1 MTTSSKTGSNE
12 EAKIKGDD
20 DEDLEEFESIF
31 YDKETY
37 RPGDCVY
44 ILPTVYDY
52 VIPSKNKPEMT
63 KKAKHG
69 SAIAAAKDP
78 VKYPEYYRK
87 IEFSSDYIKGSNE
100 QCPPPYRVAR
110 ILKIY
115 RRYEGG
121 SDVDSDSDGGSAG
134 KRRNGGGGGNCFLTK
149 PSYKI
154 LVRKFYRPED
164 THLEETETRE
174 FDLNCLFWTDE
185 ETTVRIED
193 VRGKCFVRYFDPWT
207 SKAVRDEYFLSAPD
221 RFYFQKS
228 YNSLARRFCGAP
240 MEFLAPKSAI
250 PKCEVVVDGGD
261 DGGGGGGE
269 GGGGGDGGSGGGVS
283 DGNSQRNIKR
293 ELMVVV
299 EKLNRGEMEDV
310 RLTPVPDV
318 PKMDKPL
325 RFGDKLRCV
334 AEYMANK

>member
-1 MTTSSKTGSNE
+1 M
-12 EAKIKGDD
+12 
-20 DEDLEEFESIF
+20 
-31 YDKETY
+31 
-37 RPGDCVY
+37 
-44 ILPTVYDY
+44 
-52 VIPSKNKPEMT
+52 
-63 KKAKHG
+63 
-69 SAIAAAKDP
+69 
-78 VKYPEYYRK
+78 
-87 IEFSSDYIKGSNE
+87 
-100 QCPPPYRVAR
+100 
-110 ILKIY
+110 
-115 RRYEGG
+115 
-121 SDVDSDSDGGSAG
+121 DSDSDGGSAG
-134 KRRNGGGGGNCFLTK
+134 KRRNGGGGGVLTD
-149 PSYKI
+149 PSYEI

-164 THLEETETRE
+164 THLDEAETRD

-261 DGGGGGGE
+261 
-269 GGGGGDGGSGGGVS
+269 
-283 DGNSQRNIKR
+283 GNSQRNIKR

-318 PKMDKPL
+318 PKMDKLL